1 MSDKCDILSDRM
13 HWRSEMESHKISV
26 RVPGKIA
33 QRLKERSRASGKR
46 ESEVVRHALQEYLS
60 KNSDAKTA
68 YDVFLEAGLI
78 GCAPGLPRD
87 LATNKRH
94 FKGFGKTK

>member
-1 MSDKCDILSDRM
+1 MASQR
-13 HWRSEMESHKISV
+13 ISV
-26 RVPGKIA
+26 RVSGKMV
-33 QRLKERSRASGKR
+33 QGLKERSRATGKR
-46 ESEVVRHALQEYLS
+46 ESEVVRRALEEYLS
-60 KNSDAKTA
+60 KSSEVKTA

-78 GCAPGLPRD
+78 GCAPGSPKD